1 MKRRQLVAAGGSAA
15 LLAACGGGD
24 TGSGGVGSTPAAQ
37 NRFTQTNLVASST
50 SYKAQILR
58 PQMVDAWGIA
68 IRPAGAGGHF
78 WVNGGGSSWE
88 FVGDVKASATASL
101 QTLGVDPLTQVTLP
115 GSDSLTDSSSVGKST
130 GVVYNGA
137 ALTSTNFVPTGQ
149 QMSDGNGN
157 LITMD
162 GSARF
167 IFVTDSG
174 RINAWTDRRQDTGGT
189 LRNNGPTQTMFDG
202 GASGTNQGMS
212 FFGCAMKSST
222 WDTLWAVDF
231 GTSPQIRQF
240 DAQWNLV
247 PTAGFANPFASGV
260 AGAAKPGDFVPYN
273 IMTLGARVFVTFAK
287 STADNSSIPASFL
300 ASTEDAMAADAEKAS
315 GFTPDRGRLVEY
327 GLAGNLVRV
336 YQDEKHLNAPWGVA
350 ITPASFGAFG
360 GAVLVGNFGGGG
372 YVTAFDGATG
382 AFLGYLRGPD
392 SSFIGIPGLW
402 GLQFGNGVSLGDSE
416 ALYFAAGPEGEAA
429 GLFGSLRYTPR

>member
-1 MKRRQLVAAGGSAA
+1 
-15 LLAACGGGD
+15 
-24 TGSGGVGSTPAAQ
+24 
-37 NRFTQTNLVASST
+37 
-50 SYKAQILR
+50 
-58 PQMVDAWGIA
+58 
-68 IRPAGAGGHF
+68 
-78 WVNGGGSSWE
+78 
-88 FVGDVKASATASL
+88 
-101 QTLGVDPLTQVTLP
+101 
-115 GSDSLTDSSSVGKST
+115 
-130 GVVYNGA
+130 VYNGA

-149 QMSDGNGN
+149 QMAEANGN

-174 RINAWTDRRQDTGGT
+174 RINAWTDRRQDTGGI

-247 PTAGFANPFASGV
+247 PTSGFANPFASGTGGV
-260 AGAAKPGDFVPYN
+260 AKPGDFVPYN
-273 IMTLGARVFVTFAK
+273 IMTLGSRVFVTYAK
-287 STADNSSIPASFL
+287 STTDNSTIPASFM
-300 ASTEDAMAADAEKAS
+300 ASTEDAMDGDAEKAS

-327 GLAGNLVRV
+327 SLSGSLVRI